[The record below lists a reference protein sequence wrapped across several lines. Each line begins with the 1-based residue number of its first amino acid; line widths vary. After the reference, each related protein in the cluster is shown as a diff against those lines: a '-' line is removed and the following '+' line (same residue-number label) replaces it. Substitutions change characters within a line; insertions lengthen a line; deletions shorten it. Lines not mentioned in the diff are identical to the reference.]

1 MGQPARQEKRGAA
14 RISSGRRSETLLKTW
29 LLSILTVAI
38 VVLVAVTHYMLGVS
52 SGHLAAVAPFFVTVV
67 LIAMMWGRG
76 AAVVAALSSALV
88 FNLLI
93 IPPPYAFSPPSSGEG
108 ILVISLLVVA
118 LAVGSWKDRTRRV
131 ELRVRE
137 LAASE
142 QLRKT
147 LLDTI
152 AHDFK
157 TPLTAIVGSLTSLR
171 SEQHRLAG
179 EDRRELIETAYEEA
193 VRLTRFV
200 NDVLE
205 MARLEAGGV
214 RLRRE
219 PTSVREVVQ
228 QAQTAVRE
236 AMGPRSCTVTIPPDV
251 PRLSMDGVLVSH
263 ALANLLENAAKYSP
277 PDTPIEVEAHAVDGQ
292 VAITVSDRG
301 IGVPEHEI
309 GRIFDKFY
317 RPTRGKAVPLP
328 AAGTGLGLSIARG
341 IVEAHGGRIWA
352 ERRTGGGVVFE
363 LRLPVNVPQ

>member
-1 MGQPARQEKRGAA
+1 
-14 RISSGRRSETLLKTW
+14 
-29 LLSILTVAI
+29 
-38 VVLVAVTHYMLGVS
+38 
-52 SGHLAAVAPFFVTVV
+52 
-67 LIAMMWGRG
+67 
-76 AAVVAALSSALV
+76 
-88 FNLLI
+88 LLI

-263 ALANLLENAAKYSP
+263 ALANLLENAAKYADGHHAGVAARVDP
-277 PDTPIEVEAHAVDGQ
+277 AAHELS
-292 VAITVSDRG
+292 VAVSDRG
-301 IGVPEHEI
+301 QGIPPDDVS
-309 GRIFDKFY
+309 RLFTKFFRSAEG
-317 RPTRGKAVPLP
+317 RPTGS
-328 AAGTGLGLSIARG
+328 GLGLYIAKG
-341 IVEAHGGRIWA
+341 LVQAHGGRLVA
-352 ERRTGGGVVFE
+352 ESAVGVGSTFTFVLPTDAFERAHGFAPESAGGVKVE
-363 LRLPVNVPQ
+363 PGARV